1 MAAVVGPIGI
11 YHAQLGDGGVAPF
24 LAEIGLTESDIV
36 CVHGKAVL
44 LHHGRQSRFFQ
55 LNEARQC
62 GNAIGGRV
70 FRGQRRLLFQR
81 DLACLHRVDDIFFD
95 GRKLGFADTA
105 RKQEH
110 ARRSN

>member
-1 MAAVVGPIGI
+1 MVGRALP
-11 YHAQLGDGGVAPF
+11 

-70 FRGQRRLLFQR
+70 FRGQRRLPLP
-81 DLACLHRVDDIFFD
+81 
-95 GRKLGFADTA
+95 A
-105 RKQEH
+105 RPRG
-110 ARRSN
+110 ASTGLMTYF